1 MAASF
6 LPSAGAPRPRRP
18 PRSSGARRAQ
28 DARAQARC
36 VQRLLGGFDALGHR
50 GCRPSRLGAALASA
64 LALGGDDGFRHPTP
78 SAPPL
83 PPAGAG
89 GVVPGLVRGASPL
102 QAALSRMFVA
112 LPLPQAAE
120 ALARVFAAAEAATD
134 GLPGWH
140 AAIDLVTDL
149 FDLLTNTAHLTE
161 ADNREAQLAAE
172 RNAMAAAD
180 RVSDALATAGRE
192 SRSAATAMAA
202 AELEAA
208 AQAALGA
215 ADLTPCERRAATADL
230 AAAAAADL
238 AYSER
243 RAAFERATAD
253 RESALTAGQAYG
265 VVIAVVRIAVREA
278 FDSAD
283 DPPVVIAAGTNGV
296 VMMIDADG
304 DALIVCHESGNCH
317 VWVYSTDF
325 GKLDVLEAG

>member
-1 MAASF
+1 MSAKLKSLVVSPAPGAPLGSAPPHPTSLSPSPRPPLAMAASF

-28 DARAQARC
+28 EARAQARC

-140 AAIDLVTDL
+140 AAIDLVTDV
-149 FDLLTNTAHLTE
+149 FDLLTNTAHPTTARHSSPL
-161 ADNREAQLAAE
+161 
-172 RNAMAAAD
+172 
-180 RVSDALATAGRE
+180 SATPWRPQ
-192 SRSAATAMAA
+192 TA
-202 AELEAA
+202 
-208 AQAALGA
+208 
-215 ADLTPCERRAATADL
+215 
-230 AAAAAADL
+230 
-238 AYSER
+238 
-243 RAAFERATAD
+243 
-253 RESALTAGQAYG
+253 
-265 VVIAVVRIAVREA
+265 
-278 FDSAD
+278 
-283 DPPVVIAAGTNGV
+283 
-296 VMMIDADG
+296 
-304 DALIVCHESGNCH
+304 
-317 VWVYSTDF
+317 
-325 GKLDVLEAG
+325 